1 LPTPFRPARTEVA
14 RLRRTN
20 LRLRVVIDEM
30 KTQLAENRH
39 DLDIQFKR
47 IAQLQEQVDA
57 LRKASGR

>member
-20 LRLRVVIDEM
+20 LRLRALIDEM

-39 DLDIQFKR
+39 DLDIQFRR

>member
-1 LPTPFRPARTEVA
+1 LPTPFRPAHTEVA

-20 LRLRVVIDEM
+20 LRLRALIDEM

-39 DLDIQFKR
+39 DLDIQFRR